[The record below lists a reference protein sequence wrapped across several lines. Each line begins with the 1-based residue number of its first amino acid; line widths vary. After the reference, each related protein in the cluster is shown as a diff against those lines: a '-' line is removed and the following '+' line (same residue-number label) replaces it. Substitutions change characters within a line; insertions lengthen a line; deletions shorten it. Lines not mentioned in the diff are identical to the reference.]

1 MDGECAG
8 DVQINIDFFCSSL
21 LLTIG
26 MIWMAIW
33 VDNLL
38 GWSLA
43 PEFKVYLY
51 FTCAALPRL
60 LGTT

>member
-1 MDGECAG
+1 
-8 DVQINIDFFCSSL
+8 
-21 LLTIG
+21 